1 MTKIKEMMQII
12 AKLSLSN
19 ALKARVLYAVSVW
32 CAQVH
37 VESQLV
43 TMAKEATVSFEAAQ
57 KAQKENGAQNAE
69 IKKALGVPSTHIF
82 NAWIRLGLTTIKA
95 EGVKAKLQRAV
106 DHWKQQGKTWEYM
119 HEFVPH
125 VRVSKMY
132 DSTVKRIE
140 VGCPNLSMKNLETED
155 LDHMDPAWAWLVI
168 KRHIVMQEKGY
179 KEMLGLAP
187 QGDLERKIQSWLDED
202 K

>member
-1 MTKIKEMMQII
+1 M
-12 AKLSLSN
+12 SN
-19 ALKARVLYAVSVW
+19 ALKSRVLYAVSVW

-43 TMAKEATVSFEAAQ
+43 TVAKEATVSFEAAY
-57 KAQKENGAQNAE
+57 KAQKENGVQNTE
-69 IKKALGVPSTHIF
+69 IKKALGVPSIHIF
-82 NAWIRLGLTTIKA
+82 NAWIRLGIKTIKSEA
-95 EGVKAKLQRAV
+95 VKTKLQKAV
-106 DHWKQQGKTWEYM
+106 DHWKEQGKTWEYM

-140 VGCPNLSMKNLETED
+140 VGCPTLSTKTLETED
-155 LDHMDPAWAWLVI
+155 IAQMDPAWAWLVI
-168 KRHIVMQEKGY
+168 KRHVVMQEKGY
-179 KEMLGLAP
+179 KDMLGLAP